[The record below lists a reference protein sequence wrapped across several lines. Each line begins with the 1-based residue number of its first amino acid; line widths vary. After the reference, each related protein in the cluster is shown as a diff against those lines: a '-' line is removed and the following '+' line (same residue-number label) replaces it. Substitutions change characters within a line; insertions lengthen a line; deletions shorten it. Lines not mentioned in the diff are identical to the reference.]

1 MNQCTWLFQY
11 GHKRTKHITITNTN
25 EINFDDKAWREKFDK
40 KISELKRQKMQLE
53 NQIEVYE
60 AVFDELLKEKD
71 PKEIDLKLRRSPRM
85 KEVQIQSIRTF
96 NRMF

>member
-1 MNQCTWLFQY
+1 M
-11 GHKRTKHITITNTN
+11 
-25 EINFDDKAWREKFDK
+25 DK

-85 KEVQIQSIRTF
+85 KEVQI
-96 NRMF
+96 